1 MIGFEA
7 GYFSPPLTSAE
18 MKLASREGWIL
29 GVR

>member
-18 MKLASREGWIL
+18 MELASREGWIL